1 MPSIFGIFNI
11 RILINDELL
20 KLSNKEIEYVL
31 MHEISH
37 YKRKDNLLNIL
48 ITLLRIIYI
57 FNPIVFIV
65 LNKVKKDLE
74 LATDENAMIFNDK
87 EEQKEYCKTLL
98 KLATLNSDKFLVQT
112 LCLTDEKKNLE
123 RRIDSAKLMNKFK
136 ENKKQ
141 IALISL
147 ILIVFIILVLFTR
160 NSEYMSRRDII
171 KLIGKNENL
180 DNCVTEISEKYY
192 FKEMPSGKIIDETL
206 NKYYIYRNSNGKLID
221 REIFDNKFKNY
232 TYIDYENAEEINI
245 DEQQKIM
252 YMQNDISDD
261 YMNYFTSIKELLK
274 DRNNSYKYC
283 GKEKLDEKSAYIIE
297 LTYKI
302 DSFEEGRVVLERS
315 KEKFGVNA
323 ENGLVLKNSQTF
335 DYPTQNQKVDRIA
348 EFNYDFNSKRLEDVK
363 KPNIYDYKDY
373 KTSFPFMEFEEV
385 INLVKQN
392 VKNEKALKDIID
404 IDTNKY
410 SYRRDS
416 YLKQIDEVYVYN
428 IFLTNKE
435 TGEYYKFTINY
446 DDNLVRTMETGI
458 LDEQSN
464 ETNKVIIDY

>member
-323 ENGLVLKNSQTF
+323 ENGLVLKISQTF
-335 DYPTQNQKVDRIA
+335 DYPTQNQIVDRIA

>member
-297 LTYKI
+297 LAYKI

-323 ENGLVLKNSQTF
+323 ENGLVLKISQTF
-335 DYPTQNQKVDRIA
+335 DYPTQNQIVDRIA